1 MVLGADPGKIA
12 NGSGLQVE
20 MPEPWGG
27 FIDLDPGEVLVEPS
41 ADVPEHDVV
50 LGSAA
55 QPVFRECRATLR
67 QHIAIAR
74 GRALRRDAVG
84 LLMISVIGQDTEQGL
99 GAQQAD
105 VHVVVG
111 PGHGL
116 GEFPGGRGLQVFRH
130 QAEIQGA
137 GLRDGSST
145 CIAFARTLARSR
157 LDLMVITNSALIAM
171 EVGASPHAKVIC
183 VGGDYDPQSASFV
196 GALAEEACGRFCIDT
211 TFLST
216 KSFLAAEGTYES
228 STATLRIKQLV
239 AKRSSRVVLLVDG
252 TKFGQRALCKV
263 LDVGAIGLV
272 ITDWQCP
279 KGTLKVLRRAGCEVI
294 VAAPAR
300 GR

>member
-1 MVLGADPGKIA
+1 MKSVA
-12 NGSGLQVE
+12 QT
-20 MPEPWGG
+20 
-27 FIDLDPGEVLVEPS
+27 LDPAADGNCPAPPMPKAPATPS
-41 ADVPEHDVV
+41 AANQRHDRI
-50 LGSAA
+50 LELL
-55 QPVFRECRATLR
+55 Q
-67 QHIAIAR
+67 AR
-74 GRALRRDAVG
+74 GTCAYVELGKLLGVSSMTVRRDIDQLARRQALIKTLG
-84 LLMISVIGQDTEQGL
+84 
-99 GAQQAD
+99 GAQYSKVPQFLYETSLSSRMGVNRVAKELIAGQA
-105 VHVVVG
+105 
-111 PGHGL
+111 L
-116 GEFPGGRGLQVFRH
+116 GQVRPKQTVF
-130 QAEIQGA
+130 
-137 GLRDGSST
+137 LDGSST

>member
-1 MVLGADPGKIA
+1 MG
-12 NGSGLQVE
+12 
-20 MPEPWGG
+20 
-27 FIDLDPGEVLVEPS
+27 IDMKSVAQTLDPAADGNCPAPPMPKAPATPS
-41 ADVPEHDVV
+41 AANQRHDRI
-50 LGSAA
+50 LELL
-55 QPVFRECRATLR
+55 Q
-67 QHIAIAR
+67 AR
-74 GRALRRDAVG
+74 GTCAYVELGKLLGVSSMTVRRDIDQLARRQALIKTLG
-84 LLMISVIGQDTEQGL
+84 
-99 GAQQAD
+99 GAQYSKVPQFLYETSLSSRMGVNRVAKELIAGQA
-105 VHVVVG
+105 
-111 PGHGL
+111 L
-116 GEFPGGRGLQVFRH
+116 GQVRPKQTVF
-130 QAEIQGA
+130 
-137 GLRDGSST
+137 LDGSST

>member
-1 MVLGADPGKIA
+1 MKSVAQTVDPAADGNCPA
-12 NGSGLQVE
+12 PP
-20 MPEPWGG
+20 MPKAPAT
-27 FIDLDPGEVLVEPS
+27 PS
-41 ADVPEHDVV
+41 AANQRHDRI
-50 LGSAA
+50 LELL
-55 QPVFRECRATLR
+55 Q
-67 QHIAIAR
+67 AR
-74 GRALRRDAVG
+74 GTCAYVELGKLLGVSSMTVRRDIDQLARRQALIKTLG
-84 LLMISVIGQDTEQGL
+84 
-99 GAQQAD
+99 GAQYSKVPQFLYETSLSSRMGVNRVAKELIAGQA
-105 VHVVVG
+105 
-111 PGHGL
+111 L
-116 GEFPGGRGLQVFRH
+116 GQVRPKQTVF
-130 QAEIQGA
+130 
-137 GLRDGSST
+137 LDGSST

-157 LDLMVITNSALIAM
+157 LDLTVITNSALIAM

>member
-1 MVLGADPGKIA
+1 MKSVA
-12 NGSGLQVE
+12 QT
-20 MPEPWGG
+20 
-27 FIDLDPGEVLVEPS
+27 LDPAADGNCPAPPMPKAPATPS
-41 ADVPEHDVV
+41 AANQRHDRI
-50 LGSAA
+50 LELL
-55 QPVFRECRATLR
+55 Q
-67 QHIAIAR
+67 AR
-74 GRALRRDAVG
+74 GTCAYVELGKLLGVSSMTVRRDIDQLARRQALIKTLG
-84 LLMISVIGQDTEQGL
+84 
-99 GAQQAD
+99 GAQYSKVPQFLYETSLSSRMGVNRVAKELIAGQA
-105 VHVVVG
+105 
-111 PGHGL
+111 L
-116 GEFPGGRGLQVFRH
+116 GQVRPQQTVF
-130 QAEIQGA
+130 
-137 GLRDGSST
+137 LDGSST

-294 VAAPAR
+294 VAAPAC